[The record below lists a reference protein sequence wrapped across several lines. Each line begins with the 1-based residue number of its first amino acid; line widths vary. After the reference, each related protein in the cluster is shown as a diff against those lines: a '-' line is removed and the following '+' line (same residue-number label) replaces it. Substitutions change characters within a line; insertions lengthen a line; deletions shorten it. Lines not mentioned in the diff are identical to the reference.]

1 MLLMVD
7 TYIEGVI
14 RERILVSYYR
24 YTPQRIDTQSSIE
37 EVCKLLRD
45 TGLTATK
52 RMANYPEDYFRYVY
66 IFDCQFCGINFGGWV
81 LND

>member
-7 TYIEGVI
+7 TYFEGII

-24 YTPQRIDTQSSIE
+24 YTPQRRDTQSCID

-45 TGLTATK
+45 TGYNTSK
-52 RMANYPEDYFRYVY
+52 KPNNYPEDYFK
-66 IFDCQFCGINFGGWV
+66 
-81 LND
+81 

>member
-7 TYIEGVI
+7 AHIEGVV

-24 YTPQRIDTQSSIE
+24 YTPQRRDTQSSIE

-52 RMANYPEDYFRYVY
+52 RMANYPEDYFRYG
-66 IFDCQFCGINFGGWV
+66 IFINV
-81 LND
+81 LLLNIAVTLLEHSF

>member
-7 TYIEGVI
+7 TYFEGII

-24 YTPQRIDTQSSIE
+24 YTPQRRDTQSCID

-45 TGLTATK
+45 TGYTTSKKAN
-52 RMANYPEDYFRYVY
+52 NYPEDYFKYV
-66 IFDCQFCGINFGGWV
+66 F
-81 LND
+81 